1 MPMAIETL
9 ITSSLGSGIT
19 LEVLL
24 LKYKKHRKKYF
35 HIFFS
40 AFHRFS
46 KDQKK
51 NPQKS
56 HRSFLG
62 ADNYFDF
69 QIMNIKLLTIAL

>member
-19 LEVLL
+19 LEVIL

-46 KDQKK
+46 EDQK
-51 NPQKS
+51 NSQNN
-56 HRSFLG
+56 HIDHFRELILF
-62 ADNYFDF
+62 
-69 QIMNIKLLTIAL
+69 